1 MAIYSP
7 SRYNNLDEG
16 VVENIKTDIKN
27 TKDLK
32 DQWKKVAD
40 KFDKHIWITRY
51 IYDEKQKEQLQKHY
65 ANLTDDNVKYSDY
78 QRSFKFI
85 AKFMGL
91 QSDPIIIENLI
102 FKKDNKAKNQDIVA
116 MMYSRGK
123 QKIIIPRGVS
133 LIHVSPVDNIKE
145 LIPSFR
151 SKVKGR
157 YMFPNKRVFFTVAKD
172 IAPTK
177 AGLEHKKLTRYT
189 PVREIREVWIDPTY
203 ADFGSGSVYV
213 ETDGTIP
220 VEKYDKKLLD
230 IFKDREKKLI
240 DPRFATKGDFR

>member
-1 MAIYSP
+1 MIYYIN
-7 SRYNNLDEG
+7 RHDNFNEG
-16 VVENIKTDIKN
+16 VVDNIKTDMKN

-65 ANLTDDNVKYSDY
+65 ANLTNDNVRYSDY

-91 QSDPIIIENLI
+91 QSEPIIIENLV
-102 FKKDNKAKNQDIVA
+102 FKKDNKAKDQDVA
-116 MMYSRGK
+116 VMMYSRGR
-123 QKIIIPRGVS
+123 QKIIIPPGVS
-133 LIHVSPVDNIKE
+133 LIHVSPVDDIKE

-157 YMFPNKRVFFTVAKD
+157 YMYPSKRVFFTIAKD

-177 AGLEHKKLTRYT
+177 AGLEHKKLSRYT
-189 PVREIREVWIDPTY
+189 HKKEIREVWIDPTY

-213 ETDGTIP
+213 ETDETIP

-230 IFKDREKKLI
+230 IFKDRESKSV
-240 DPRFATKGDFR
+240 DSRFITKDEDAK